1 MKDTLYLSRDKC
13 IDSFFEKGTVYTE
26 QTPEAYR
33 LKKYY
38 AANRK
43 LLPDRIDRI
52 QDSVEPAVLAGMN
65 LAVIPGDEMN
75 FRIET
80 PVDLERLKLF
90 INA

>member
-1 MKDTLYLSRDKC
+1 M
-13 IDSFFEKGTVYTE
+13 EKGGSKDKVQWVFETRSD
-26 QTPEAYR
+26 QTAFNYE
-33 LKKYY
+33 
-38 AANRK
+38 RK
-43 LLPDRIDRI
+43 LLPDMIDRI
-52 QDSVEPAVLAGMN
+52 QDSVEPAVMAGMN

>member
-1 MKDTLYLSRDKC
+1 M
-13 IDSFFEKGTVYTE
+13 
-26 QTPEAYR
+26 
-33 LKKYY
+33 
-38 AANRK
+38 
-43 LLPDRIDRI
+43 IDRI

-75 FRIET
+75 FRIEA